1 MDNKLLSVKEMI
13 KDACENTGLDFDRLW
28 CGENSQSFSLSAVM
42 TEDQIR
48 QADIHPETKQAR
60 KAQWE
65 LMSIIFQKYMDSY
78 PANAVFKQKLYEDL
92 MNCLQYVL
100 DVYALVSS
108 DKLKTALS
116 KANSDAAEWKR
127 QFREKQTEAE
137 RAEAERAEREKAV
150 EDELRTLRRDKTVS
164 GYQAQCLA
172 LGYTQELA
180 LRAAEAMADND
191 AAAIMAC
198 QQEFLDAKQ
207 KELTEQTAQILWLT
221 AY

>member
-1 MDNKLLSVKEMI
+1 MRIDTAKIEGYAEMSAEDKLKALEEFEFDAPAP
-13 KDACENTGLDFDRLW
+13 KD
-28 CGENSQSFSLSAVM
+28 
-42 TEDQIR
+42 
-48 QADIHPETKQAR
+48 
-60 KAQWE
+60 
-65 LMSIIFQKYMDSY
+65 
-78 PANAVFKQKLYEDL
+78 
-92 MNCLQYVL
+92 
-100 DVYALVSS
+100 SS
-108 DKLKTALS
+108 DEVNKLKTALS

-137 RAEAERAEREKAV
+137 RAEAERAEREQAV
-150 EDELRTLRRDKTVS
+150 EDALRTLRRDKTVS

-207 KELTEQTAQILWLT
+207 KELEAAALNKQPTLTTGSPPTAQGADLEALNKQRRYFGLPPIT
-221 AY
+221 K